1 MVATESAFLICR
13 TVCDSVSSVD
23 GKFFLMLTYD
33 LGTFLKHSRNKIIG
47 DLKPPAPL
55 RPTGMTWHA
64 MHDKL
69 SKLFPQLKA

>member
-13 TVCDSVSSVD
+13 TVCDLVSSVD
-23 GKFFLMLTYD
+23 GKFFYNAYD

-55 RPTGMTWHA
+55 RPIGMTWHA